1 MKLQMSF
8 IFIIG
13 VFSGKNFQ
21 PESPAVVFDD
31 RSVYLFY

>member
-13 VFSGKNFQ
+13 VFSGKGFP
-21 PESPAVVFDD
+21 PECPAVVFDD
-31 RSVYLFY
+31 RSVYLSY